1 MLIITPPLTG
11 TCYHRGAPAPR
22 KSRLYGTGDRHP
34 PRSQAREGRDQ
45 CPNEMV
51 NHWSWCGSGR
61 ASPCGALRGCPNG
74 AWLHQVVGTKVH
86 RVLHRGFGRVLPL
99 CGPRPNGTLTQ
110 GGCKL
115 STYGDGGTSC
125 TLRVLSGLAQ
135 WEGLP
140 SGSRLHCPGRWLEAL
155 PWVPPLVLHGNAK
168 TST

>member
-1 MLIITPPLTG
+1 MPQWNGKPLELVRIQP
-11 TCYHRGAPAPR
+11 YLPVRGP
-22 KSRLYGTGDRHP
+22 
-34 PRSQAREGRDQ
+34 
-45 CPNEMV
+45 
-51 NHWSWCGSGR
+51 
-61 ASPCGALRGCPNG
+61 LRGYPNG

-110 GGCKL
+110 GGCRL

-125 TLRVLSGLAQ
+125 PLQGLSGLAQ